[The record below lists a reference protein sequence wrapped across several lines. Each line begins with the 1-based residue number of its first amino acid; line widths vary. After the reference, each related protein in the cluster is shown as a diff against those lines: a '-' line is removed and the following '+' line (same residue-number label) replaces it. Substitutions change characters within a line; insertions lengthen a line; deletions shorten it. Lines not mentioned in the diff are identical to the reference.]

1 MEFNLEN
8 LIIEKMNLKDFE
20 QIKKNL
26 QKDFD
31 DFWNANILES
41 ELKNNNSLYFVA
53 KNKNEIL
60 GFIGIIKNF
69 DFVEV
74 LNIVVK
80 KDFRNKGIGN
90 KLLQKIIEVVKEM
103 EMQEIYL
110 EVNEKNENAIKLYE
124 KNNFEKIGVRK
135 KYYNGIDNA
144 ILMSLKI
151 L

>member
-1 MEFNLEN
+1 MEN
-8 LIIEKMNLKDFE
+8 LIIDKMNLKDFE
-20 QIKKNL
+20 QIKENL

-53 KNKNEIL
+53 KNKNEIV
-60 GFIGIIKNF
+60 GFIGIIKNV
-69 DFVEV
+69 DFVEI

>member
-1 MEFNLEN
+1 MEN
-8 LIIEKMNLKDFE
+8 LIIDKMNLKDFE
-20 QIKKNL
+20 QIKENL

-53 KNKNEIL
+53 KNKNEIV
-60 GFIGIIKNF
+60 GFIGIIKNV
-69 DFVEV
+69 DFVEI

-90 KLLQKIIEVVKEM
+90 KLLQKIIEVVKEIK
-103 EMQEIYL
+103 MQEIYL
-110 EVNEKNENAIKLYE
+110 EVNEKNKNAIKLYE
-124 KNNFEKIGVRK
+124 KNNFEKIGIRK

-144 ILMSLKI
+144 I
-151 L
+151 

>member
-1 MEFNLEN
+1 MEN

-20 QIKKNL
+20 QIKENL
-26 QKDFD
+26 QNDFD

-53 KNKNEIL
+53 KKENEIL
-60 GFIGIIKNF
+60 GFIGITKNI
-69 DFVEV
+69 DFVEI

-90 KLLQKIIEVVKEM
+90 KLLQKIIEVAKKM
-103 EMQEIYL
+103 KMQEIYL
-110 EVNEKNENAIKLYE
+110 EVNEKNQNAIKLYE
-124 KNNFEKIGVRK
+124 KNNFEKKGVRK
-135 KYYNGIDNA
+135 RYYNGIDNA

>member
-1 MEFNLEN
+1 MEN
-8 LIIEKMNLKDFE
+8 LIIDKMNLKDFE
-20 QIKKNL
+20 QIKENL

-41 ELKNNNSLYFVA
+41 ELKNNNSFYLVA
-53 KNKNEIL
+53 KNKNEIV
-60 GFIGIIKNF
+60 GFIGIIKNV
-69 DFVEV
+69 DFVEI

-90 KLLQKIIEVVKEM
+90 KLLQKIIEVVKEIK
-103 EMQEIYL
+103 MQEIYL
-110 EVNEKNENAIKLYE
+110 EVNEKNKNAIKLYE
-124 KNNFEKIGVRK
+124 KNNFEKIGIRK
-135 KYYNGIDNA
+135 KYYNGIDSA

>member
-1 MEFNLEN
+1 MEN
-8 LIIEKMNLKDFE
+8 LIIDKMNLKDFE
-20 QIKKNL
+20 QIKENL

-53 KNKNEIL
+53 KNKNEIV
-60 GFIGIIKNF
+60 GFIGIIKNV
-69 DFVEV
+69 DFVEI

-90 KLLQKIIEVVKEM
+90 KLLQKIIEVVKEIK
-103 EMQEIYL
+103 MQEIYL
-110 EVNEKNENAIKLYE
+110 EVNEKNKNAIKLYE
-124 KNNFEKIGVRK
+124 KNNFEKIGIRK